1 MISSGLGY
9 DPENSENWKELYDQ
23 IGLYHIRKEG
33 FLKFVEQY
41 HSSQVVKSE
50 KASLNSIAKKV
61 VPLASEASGGSS
73 PYTVV
78 KLFYNKLFYNVTGG
92 AMRLQY

>member
-1 MISSGLGY
+1 MISSRLGY

-41 HSSQVVKSE
+41 DSSQVVKSE
-50 KASLNSIAKKV
+50 KAFLNAIAKKF
-61 VPLASEASGGSS
+61 VPSASEASGGSS

>member
-23 IGLYHIRKEG
+23 IGLYHLRKEG

-41 HSSQVVKSE
+41 HSLQVGKSD
-50 KASLNSIAKKV
+50 KASLDAIAKKV
-61 VPLASEASGGSS
+61 VPLASEVSGGSS

-78 KLFYNKLFYNVTGG
+78 KLFYKKLLYNVTGG